1 MNTSGNTENKDAAGA
16 KGMAADAA
24 VAAHTR
30 AASSGGWKVIL
41 KRELAA
47 YFSSPIAYIAGC
59 FFLLFSGFTLFS
71 TFFIIRRAELRNF
84 FQMLPLIFSFFIPAL
99 TMRVFSEERRSGSF
113 ETLLTLPVSTAQVVT
128 GKYLATLSAALIMLV
143 PTLSYVLTCRMFGS
157 PDMGPIVGGY
167 IGSVLL
173 CAAFTAIGLYA
184 SSMTRNQII
193 AFLVAAA
200 VCIVLSIISNFAIL
214 LPGNMVG
221 FATFISAGSHFE
233 SISRGIVD
241 TRDIIYFVSL
251 AAVFFVL
258 TVRSIENSR
267 RG

>member
-1 MNTSGNTENKDAAGA
+1 MSSENSTIKTQ
-16 KGMAADAA
+16 KGQ
-24 VAAHTR
+24 
-30 AASSGGWKVIL
+30 SGWKVIM

-47 YFSSPIAYIAGC
+47 YFSSPIAYIVGC
-59 FFLLFSGFTLFS
+59 FFLLFSGFVLFS
-71 TFFIIRRAELRNF
+71 TFFAIRRAELRTF
-84 FQMLPLIFSFFIPAL
+84 FQMLPLIFSLFIPAL
-99 TMRVFSEERRSGSF
+99 SMRVFSEERRSGSF
-113 ETLLTLPVSTAQVVT
+113 ETLLTLPVSTADVVA
-128 GKYLATLSAALIMLV
+128 GKYLATLSAALLMLV
-143 PTLSYVLTCRMFGS
+143 PTLSYVLTCRIFGS

-184 SSMTRNQII
+184 SSTTKNQII
-193 AFLVAAA
+193 AFFVAFAI
-200 VCIVLSIISNFAIL
+200 CIVLSLISSFEVL
-214 LPGNMVG
+214 LPGVLVSLV
-221 FATFISAGSHFE
+221 TFVSASSHFD

-251 AAVFFVL
+251 AAVFLVL